1 MVSRVYVGCHNIQKE
16 PLFRGDSNNDQ
27 LVQIAKVLGTENLMK
42 YVNKYGIKL
51 SSEYDDIL
59 GNYPR
64 KPWKAFIN
72 NDNRH
77 LISDE
82 VLDLIDRLLTYDH
95 QLRPTAKE
103 AMEHP
108 FSRYRSI

>member
-1 MVSRVYVGCHNIQKE
+1 MVSRVYVGCHNIQKGTI
-16 PLFRGDSNNDQ
+16 RGDSNNDQ

-108 FSRYRSI
+108 FFKI

>member
-1 MVSRVYVGCHNIQKE
+1 MIILDLWSVGCMLGAIIFKKE

-59 GNYPR
+59 GNIQENHG
-64 KPWKAFIN
+64 K
-72 NDNRH
+72 
-77 LISDE
+77 LS
-82 VLDLIDRLLTYDH
+82 
-95 QLRPTAKE
+95 
-103 AMEHP
+103 
-108 FSRYRSI
+108 SIMITDI

>member
-1 MVSRVYVGCHNIQKE
+1 M
-16 PLFRGDSNNDQ
+16 
-27 LVQIAKVLGTENLMK
+27 
-42 YVNKYGIKL
+42 
-51 SSEYDDIL
+51 

-108 FSRYRSI
+108 FFKI